1 MGDPVHERPGHPAR
15 RRWPRRPGRRG
26 PAPRPPTQASRTPEP
41 PPVLGRRREAG
52 QTLGAYEARYDIR
65 LGYGAERTIILP

>member
-1 MGDPVHERPGHPAR
+1 
-15 RRWPRRPGRRG
+15 
-26 PAPRPPTQASRTPEP
+26 
-41 PPVLGRRREAG
+41 VLGRRREAG